1 MKKVKKLFRT
11 LTSGIV
17 SAAAAAFS
25 AVTAFAADATTPL
38 DGTDSIV
45 SWIDRLKESAT
56 QIAIAIIALAVIG
69 VAIVCAVSKNGF
81 EKAKPW
87 IISILVGAA
96 ILLFGE
102 GVLLAMF

>member
-17 SAAAAAFS
+17 SAAAAAFG

-45 SWIDRLKESAT
+45 NWIDRLKESAT
-56 QIAIAIIALAVIG
+56 QIAIAIIILAIVG
-69 VAIVCAVSKNGF
+69 VAIVCVCSKNGLD
-81 EKAKPW
+81 KAKPW
-87 IISILVGAA
+87 IVSILVGAA

-102 GVLLAMF
+102 GILLAMF